1 MKHFSKYIK
10 TYWKLA
16 LISVVC
22 VALEAVCDLF
32 QPKLMSRLVDSGIL
46 KGDMEFVVRM
56 GFTML
61 GVVSLGAVFAIT
73 RNLTSSYVSQ
83 NFGRGL
89 RDDLFEKVELL
100 SVDDIDRFEG
110 GSLITRMTNDIT
122 QVQNSVNMM
131 LRVFFKAPVMC
142 IGAIIMVSTLNVR
155 TIFILIPVIICVLSI
170 IIISMKLSYP
180 RYALMQSAI
189 DKLNTAMREFLTGIR
204 LVKAFRRFDAE
215 EKRFDVAN
223 DNLAKTSIRAARVI
237 ASFGPFMGF
246 FANMGIAGIIF
257 LGSRWVSFG
266 LMEVGSIMAF
276 VIYMQQITQSFHLIA
291 NILNQVVR
299 LKASVERI
307 AEVFDADT
315 PKRPTGELVML
326 LPNAP
331 AVELTNVGFSYKG
344 STGAPALD
352 EVTFTM
358 ENGSIL
364 GVIGSTGSGKSTLSS
379 LLLRFYEPT
388 TGEIKLSGVPMAR
401 IPETQLRSMVAVV
414 PQTATLFSGTI
425 MENIL
430 WGKPDASIEEASR
443 AAELACADSFIRNSC
458 SDGYDTVIGQGGVNL
473 SGGQKQRIS
482 IARALIRNPAL
493 LILDDCTSALDALTE
508 AEVRHNLTEYMTGT
522 SCVLITQ
529 RIGTIMSC
537 DKILVLDNGRLAGFG
552 THETLMNDC
561 TPYQDIYRS
570 QIGVRESG
578 KQVVS

>member
-1 MKHFSKYIK
+1 MKHFKKYIRI
-10 TYWKLA
+10 YWKLA

-22 VALEAVCDLF
+22 VAFEAICDLF
-32 QPKLMSRLVDSGIL
+32 QPKLMSRLVDNGVL
-46 KGDMEFVVRM
+46 KGNMEFVVRT
-56 GFTML
+56 GLTML
-61 GVVSLGAVFAIT
+61 GVVSLGAVFAIV

-89 RDDLFEKVELL
+89 RDDLFEKVESL

-131 LRVFFKAPVMC
+131 LRVFLKAPVMC
-142 IGAIIMVSTLNVR
+142 IGAIVMVSTLNVR
-155 TIFILIPVIICVLSI
+155 TVFIVIPVIICVLSI

-215 EKRFDVAN
+215 EKRFDTAN
-223 DNLAKTSIRAARVI
+223 DNLAKSSIRAARVI
-237 ASFGPFMGF
+237 ATFGPFMGF

-276 VIYMQQITQSFHLIA
+276 VIYMQQITQSFHLIS

-299 LKASVERI
+299 FKASAERI
-307 AEVFDADT
+307 AEVFDAET
-315 PKRPTGELVML
+315 PVRPTGESVAL
-326 LPNAP
+326 LSNAP
-331 AVELTNVGFSYKG
+331 AVELSGVGFSYKG
-344 STGAPALD
+344 ATGSPALND
-352 EVTFTM
+352 VTFTM
-358 ENGSIL
+358 ESGSIL

-379 LLLRFYEPT
+379 LLLRFYTPT
-388 TGEIKLSGVPMAR
+388 TGEIKLSGVPMAEL
-401 IPETQLRSMVAVV
+401 PEAQLRSMVAVV
-414 PQTATLFSGTI
+414 PQTAMLFSGTI
-425 MENIL
+425 IENIL
-430 WGKPDASIEEASR
+430 WGKPDASVEEAYR

-458 SDGYDTVIGQGGVNL
+458 KDGYDTVIGQSGVNL

-482 IARALIRNPAL
+482 IARALIRKPGV
-493 LILDDCTSALDALTE
+493 LILDDCTSALDAITE
-508 AEVRHNLTEYMTGT
+508 AEVRRNLAEYMKET

-537 DKILVLDNGRLAGFG
+537 DSILVLDNGRAAGFG
-552 THETLMNDC
+552 THDTLMNDC
-561 TPYQDIYRS
+561 VTYQDIYRS
-570 QIGVRESG
+570 QIGTRESG
-578 KQVVS
+578 RRVS